1 MSANKKNSSY
11 KSHKLNKSSKLF
23 FSLLLF
29 SILIIVLAF
38 SMISCQKEEVPKYN
52 IVVLEQKDNTNIP
65 DETTQA
71 NITETNQTSITQIIP
86 DQSGEPEIKQNETRN
101 ESINEAIN
109 KTVAQGQGQG
119 QEQISARASA
129 VEFYFLLK
137 GKSYFKYTLKETE
150 LKAFNLSGT
159 IIRIVPIFIADEGA
173 VFRVDDYTTRAVGEK
188 EWFSTPEFEIY
199 VNAIYYR
206 R

>member
-1 MSANKKNSSY
+1 MSANNKNRSH
-11 KSHKLNKSSKLF
+11 KNHKLNKSSKLF
-23 FSLLLF
+23 FSLLLY

-38 SMISCQKEEVPKYN
+38 SMIYCQKEEVPKYN
-52 IVVLEQKDNTNIP
+52 IVVLEQKDKTNIP
-65 DETTQA
+65 DETTLA

-86 DQSGEPEIKQNETRN
+86 DQSGEREIKQNETRN
-101 ESINEAIN
+101 ESINETIN
-109 KTVAQGQGQG
+109 KTVAQGQGQ
-119 QEQISARASA
+119 EQIPARASA

-159 IIRIVPIFIADEGA
+159 IIKIIPVFIANDSV
-173 VFRVDDYTTRAVGEK
+173 VFKVDDYPTGAVGER
-188 EWFSTPEFEIY
+188 EWYSTPGFEIY

>member
-1 MSANKKNSSY
+1 MSANNKNRSH

-38 SMISCQKEEVPKYN
+38 SMISCQKEEVPRYN
-52 IVVLEQKDNTNIP
+52 IVVLEQKDKTNIP
-65 DETTQA
+65 DETTPA
-71 NITETNQTSITQIIP
+71 NITETNQTSVASIISN
-86 DQSGEPEIKQNETRN
+86 QSGEPEVIRNET
-101 ESINEAIN
+101 INETIN
-109 KTVAQGQGQG
+109 KTFEEEQV
-119 QEQISARASA
+119 QEQIPARANA
-129 VEFYFLLK
+129 VDFYFLLK

-159 IIRIVPIFIADEGA
+159 IIRIIPIFIANDSV
-173 VFRVDDYTTRAVGEK
+173 VFKVDDYPTRAVGER
-188 EWFSTPEFEIY
+188 EWFSTPYFEIY

>member
-1 MSANKKNSSY
+1 MSANNKNRSH

-38 SMISCQKEEVPKYN
+38 SMISCQKEELPKYN
-52 IVVLEQKDNTNIP
+52 IIVLEQKDNTNIP
-65 DETTQA
+65 DETAPA

-86 DQSGEPEIKQNETRN
+86 DQSGEYEIKQNETIS
-101 ESINEAIN
+101 ETINEIIN
-109 KTVAQGQGQG
+109 ETVKEEQG
-119 QEQISARASA
+119 QEQIPARASA

-159 IIRIVPIFIADEGA
+159 IIRIVPIFIANDSV
-173 VFRVDDYTTRAVGEK
+173 VFKVDDYPTRAVGER
-188 EWFSTPEFEIY
+188 EWFSTPYFELY